1 MKRLLALLVLL
12 ALVATAQAPLGWQEI
27 PGPDGTM
34 CADGSPWKFYVAQG
48 DPKKL
53 VVDFQGGGA
62 CWNDATCSPSSST
75 FTRQVNP
82 QELYLAQG
90 IYNLASIANP
100 FFGWTH
106 VFVPYCTA
114 DIHWGNATVK
124 YATATIEHKGAVNAR
139 AALDWTFKNV
149 PAPEQVFVTG
159 CSAGAYGAIMWA
171 PYVMRQ
177 YPQATVRELG
187 DAGLGVVSEA
197 FVQTGFPNWKAEGA
211 IPDWIPELAAARADA
226 SKIRQPDLYNA
237 FAKTYPNNTFAQ
249 YSGATDTTQIFFY
262 GLMKGETQP
271 TQQTAAEWVQGA
283 LANITAIKS
292 VSPNYFSFLA
302 PTTQH
307 CVIPRPELYIL
318 KVGDT
323 TLLDWINKLVKT
335 GQPGDVLPP
344 R

>member
-1 MKRLLALLVLL
+1 MPAKFA
-12 ALVATAQAPLGWQEI
+12 
-27 PGPDGTM
+27 
-34 CADGSPWKFYVAQG
+34 SPTSITPS
-48 DPKKL
+48 PK
-53 VVDFQGGGA
+53 
-62 CWNDATCSPSSST
+62 P
-75 FTRQVNP
+75 
-82 QELYLAQG
+82 
-90 IYNLASIANP
+90 
-100 FFGWTH
+100 
-106 VFVPYCTA
+106 
-114 DIHWGNATVK
+114 IH
-124 YATATIEHKGAVNAR
+124 
-139 AALDWTFKNV
+139 
-149 PAPEQVFVTG
+149 
-159 CSAGAYGAIMWA
+159 
-171 PYVMRQ
+171 
-177 YPQATVRELG
+177 
-187 DAGLGVVSEA
+187 
-197 FVQTGFPNWKAEGA
+197 
-211 IPDWIPELAAARADA
+211 
-226 SKIRQPDLYNA
+226 
-237 FAKTYPNNTFAQ
+237 NNTFAQ